1 MNHPRHFSSF
11 TDARKQLRSVLD
23 AAQQGLVTTL
33 ERDRQRYVVL
43 LGDHLREDLAALRP
57 ADAVVVAEG
66 GGWSVILPGL
76 PVHGDAE
83 TFDGAIEDAV
93 DALREYAQDWND
105 RLHLA
110 PNHRQHRVV
119 VELVELS
126 NDEQLREWL
135 VVSPHQHASDP
146 DRLATA

>member
-11 TDARKQLRSVLD
+11 TDARRQLRWVLD
-23 AAQQGLVTTL
+23 AAKQGVVTTL
-33 ERDRQRYVVL
+33 ERDKQRYVVL
-43 LGDHLREDLAALRP
+43 LSDHLREDLAALRP
-57 ADAVVVAEG
+57 AGAVVLAEG
-66 GGWSVILPGL
+66 GGWSVTLPGL

-83 TFDGAIEDAV
+83 TFDGAIADAV
-93 DALREYAQDWND
+93 DALREYARDWND

-110 PNHRQHRVV
+110 PNHRAHRVV

-126 NDEQLREWL
+126 NDEQLHEWL
-135 VVSPHQHASDP
+135 VVSPPQHAPDP